1 MSENVGEGRMEN
13 MAYVHDLIASQGW
26 ARGFAA
32 PEWQQRMGVLR
43 GANPSFAGATA
54 QMSGAKRD

>member
-1 MSENVGEGRMEN
+1 MEN